1 MEAGLAAV
9 LDDQPSDNH
18 LAFQETCRKLGL
30 PLNDG
35 KRVVAAT
42 RGALQGGEID
52 GRAGT
57 FFLAR
62 DKQAQLVGLTAAIL
76 EAEKVTE
83 LELRHWTGKVIFGM
97 SFRRPLMS
105 ILEAV
110 FMDITRA
117 EMGPIVLSPAAV
129 DEIVA
134 VLALIPL
141 MSMNLRAKL
150 DDEVVVTD
158 ASPSGGGAAVAT
170 RFKRDPDTIDYSGDV
185 CLECE
190 GAFGNWGRFPCPAN
204 CGGVFCSLH
213 CIHTHR
219 NGACVRRSYPC
230 PRFGERF
237 SAPHAPL
244 SHAVAKRGGIEVQEP
259 FDWYLG
265 HDFFNQEDKQR
276 LENMENDPLLGA
288 EHWAPECKL
297 MSRARGRPI
306 TLASGRVISGPQPVR
321 DAHHIMGFPWLSAEM
336 KARLRRSNAMAM
348 RGLKRGAVCQAR
360 RILHSVEHPWNSWMW
375 EYAAVQGTSAGQ
387 PCLC

>member
-1 MEAGLAAV
+1 
-9 LDDQPSDNH
+9 
-18 LAFQETCRKLGL
+18 
-30 PLNDG
+30 
-35 KRVVAAT
+35 
-42 RGALQGGEID
+42 
-52 GRAGT
+52 
-57 FFLAR
+57 
-62 DKQAQLVGLTAAIL
+62 
-76 EAEKVTE
+76 
-83 LELRHWTGKVIFGM
+83 
-97 SFRRPLMS
+97 
-105 ILEAV
+105 
-110 FMDITRA
+110 MDITRA

-237 SAPHAPL
+237 SGPHAPL

-288 EHWAPECKL
+288 EHWAPECKP
-297 MSRARGRPI
+297 MSRARDPGIGPGNQGSA
-306 TLASGRVISGPQPVR
+306 AS
-321 DAHHIMGFPWLSAEM
+321 
-336 KARLRRSNAMAM
+336 
-348 RGLKRGAVCQAR
+348 AR
-360 RILHSVEHPWNSWMW
+360 RTSHHGIPM
-375 EYAAVQGTSAGQ
+375 AVSRDESKIEKIQCHGNVGGGLPSPSYLA
-387 PCLC
+387 